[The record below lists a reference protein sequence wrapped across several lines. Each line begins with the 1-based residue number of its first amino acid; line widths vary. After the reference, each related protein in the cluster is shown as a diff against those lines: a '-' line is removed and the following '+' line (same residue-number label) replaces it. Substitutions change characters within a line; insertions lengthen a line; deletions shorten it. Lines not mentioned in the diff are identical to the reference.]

1 MVKTEIIKDKK
12 LGKSASFFFFFFF
25 FCKICGTFWDT
36 SLNIF
41 FPVDKNI
48 SMNT

>member
-25 FCKICGTFWDT
+25 FAKYVERSGT
-36 SLNIF
+36 LL
-41 FPVDKNI
+41 
-48 SMNT
+48 